1 MQAQAQQVNRNEQ
14 DRNDNQ
20 ENLAEQ
26 KLSAPEPPVVNQEK
40 DNRDKKREQV
50 NELPADLSA

>member
-26 KLSAPEPPVVNQEK
+26 KLSAAEPPVVNQEEE
-40 DNRDKKREQV
+40 NRDKKRDQV